1 MAVLP
6 HYAAAEAALV
16 NSTVSLAW
24 EFSNTGSRKSRFA
37 RTDPDAGAEMHDAW
51 HRQTVAKG
59 TDDREEIE
67 RPAVKEI
74 VPNSVG
80 TIGRFEEIAHPVKFL
95 ASPLADYIDG
105 ADLRVDGRYVT
116 SINH

>member
-1 MAVLP
+1 MRGIAKQSQRGP
-6 HYAAAEAALV
+6 
-16 NSTVSLAW
+16 T
-24 EFSNTGSRKSRFA
+24 TGR
-37 RTDPDAGAEMHDAW
+37 
-51 HRQTVAKG
+51 
-59 TDDREEIE
+59 IE
-67 RPAVKEI
+67 RPGVKEI